1 MNTSKLKIIAPVAGA
16 TITAGYMAGSQN
28 LHTAIE
34 AAKIEVSSKIEV
46 AKIDVNG
53 QMDRMIAKA
62 ELDKIVK
69 DEANKV
75 ISNNSETINSP
86 LELGE
91 LKDLI
96 INFDF
101 NSLPFETLVDIALFA
116 GTLTSLMCILF
127 LSIYVSIC
135 KLDLPLENYYSGY
148 MFKLVNFIKP
158 YSDGF
163 IVFYLTILVSVQ
175 MILFILSLRLLSEL

>member
-1 MNTSKLKIIAPVAGA
+1 
-16 TITAGYMAGSQN
+16 
-28 LHTAIE
+28 
-34 AAKIEVSSKIEV
+34 
-46 AKIDVNG
+46 
-53 QMDRMIAKA
+53 MDRMIAKA
-62 ELDKIVK
+62 ELNKIVK
-69 DEANKV
+69 NEANKA
-75 ISNNSETINSP
+75 ISNNFETVNSP

-96 INFDF
+96 FNFDF
-101 NSLPFETLVDIALFA
+101 NNLPLETLVGIALFA

-127 LSIYVSIC
+127 LSIYVSIY

-148 MFKLVNFIKP
+148 MLKLVNFVKP

-175 MILFILSLRLLSEL
+175 TILFILSLRLLSGL

>member
-1 MNTSKLKIIAPVAGA
+1 
-16 TITAGYMAGSQN
+16 
-28 LHTAIE
+28 
-34 AAKIEVSSKIEV
+34 
-46 AKIDVNG
+46 
-53 QMDRMIAKA
+53 MDKMIAKA

-69 DEANKV
+69 DEINKV

-101 NSLPFETLVDIALFA
+101 NSLPFKTLVSITLFA

-127 LSIYVSIC
+127 LNIYVSIY
-135 KLDLPLENYYSGY
+135 KLNLPLENYYSGY
-148 MFKLVNFIKP
+148 MLKLVNFVKP
-158 YSDGF
+158 YSNEF

-175 MILFILSLRLLSEL
+175 MILFILSLRLLSGL